1 MDEVIINRV
10 CPTGCPGDTKGRS
23 NVLLSDFRCEKE
35 PDGSYI
41 SSADLHV
48 KGMPMQHIYAL
59 GDSRNLA
66 IIAMLEEAAA
76 TIREYFY
83 GG

>member
-1 MDEVIINRV
+1 M
-10 CPTGCPGDTKGRS
+10 TKPES
-23 NVLLSDFRCEKE
+23 NDLLSAFRCEKE
-35 PDGSYI
+35 TDGSYI
-41 SSADLHV
+41 SSADLHIE
-48 KGMPMQHIYAL
+48 GMPMQHIYAL

-66 IIAMLEEAAA
+66 IISMLEAAVA